1 MIAIEQKINQ
11 SFLPITKTF
20 NFANRPFDLQLFA
33 GEKTEEATE
42 KRKREAV
49 EKGNVAKSQDLA
61 AVICMLIGLVMLKSY
76 GSGMYN
82 DIALYMRKVL
92 SYQITTSSNGIG
104 INEAITMF
112 AQLALLVLKVMI
124 PLLFAIALG
133 GIAVNIFQTGFIL
146 TFEPFMPKFD
156 KLNPINGIQNLFTMK
171 NVVEILKSIIKI
183 IIVAYIPYNTLR
195 NQFPMFIRM
204 LEISPITGFGIL
216 GGMMY
221 DMAFKILIVLLLLA
235 FADFKF
241 QQWRHNEDM
250 KMSKDEVKDEYKQ
263 QEGDPK
269 VKQKIKEKQR
279 QASQRKQMSEVPKAT
294 VVVTNPTHIAVAI
307 KYEFGIAESVP
318 TIVAM
323 GAGLIAEKIKKIA
336 RENEVP
342 IVENKLLAQALHK
355 KAHVGDTIP
364 QEFWATVAEI
374 LAHIYRQKQKA
385 A

>member
-1 MIAIEQKINQ
+1 MLALNEKKYVLLIQENAE
-11 SFLPITKTF
+11 FT
-20 NFANRPFDLQLFA
+20 FANRPFDLQLFA
-33 GEKTEEATE
+33 GEKTEEATD
-42 KRKREAV
+42 KRKREAI
-49 EKGNVAKSQDLA
+49 EKGNVAKSQDMG
-61 AVICMLIGLVMLKSY
+61 AVIGMLIGLIMLKNY

-82 DIALYMRKVL
+82 DIALYMRRIF
-92 SYQITTSSNGIG
+92 SFQITTSANGIG
-104 INEAITMF
+104 IHEAVTLF
-112 AQLALLVLKVMI
+112 SQFSLLVLKVLV

-171 NVVEILKSIIKI
+171 NVAEIIKSIIKI
-183 IIVAYIPYNTLR
+183 IVVAYVPYDTIGS
-195 NQFPMFIRM
+195 QMPMFVRM
-204 LEISPITGFGIL
+204 IQISPLTGFGIL
-216 GGMMY
+216 GGMMF
-221 DMAFKILIVLLLLA
+221 DMAFKILMILLILA
-235 FADFKF
+235 LADFKF

-307 KYEFGIAESVP
+307 KYEIGQQTAPI
-318 TIVAM
+318 IVAM
-323 GAGLIAEKIKKIA
+323 GAGLIAQKIKEIA
-336 RENEVP
+336 AENDVP
-342 IVENKLLAQALHK
+342 IVENKPLARALFK
-355 KAHVGDTIP
+355 KANVGDEIP
-364 QEFWATVAEI
+364 QEFWQTVVEI
-374 LAHIYRQKQKA
+374 LANVYRQKRQA

>member
-1 MIAIEQKINQ
+1 MLALNEKKYVLLIQENAE
-11 SFLPITKTF
+11 FT
-20 NFANRPFDLQLFA
+20 FANRHFDLQLFA
-33 GEKTEEATE
+33 GEKTEEATD
-42 KRKREAV
+42 KRKREAI
-49 EKGNVAKSQDLA
+49 EKGNVAKSQDMG
-61 AVICMLIGLVMLKSY
+61 AVIGMLIGLIMLKNY

-82 DIALYMRKVL
+82 DIALYMRRIF
-92 SYQITTSSNGIG
+92 SFQITTSANGIG
-104 INEAITMF
+104 IHEAVTLF
-112 AQLALLVLKVMI
+112 SQFSLLVLKVLV

-171 NVVEILKSIIKI
+171 NVAEIIKSIIKI
-183 IIVAYIPYNTLR
+183 IVVAYVPYDTIGS
-195 NQFPMFIRM
+195 QMPMFVRM
-204 LEISPITGFGIL
+204 IQISPLTGFGIL
-216 GGMMY
+216 GRMMF
-221 DMAFKILIVLLLLA
+221 DMAFKILMILLILA
-235 FADFKF
+235 LADFKF

-307 KYEFGIAESVP
+307 KYEIGQQTAPI
-318 TIVAM
+318 IVAM
-323 GAGLIAEKIKKIA
+323 GAGLIAQKIKEIA
-336 RENEVP
+336 AENDVP
-342 IVENKLLAQALHK
+342 IVENKPLARALFK
-355 KAHVGDTIP
+355 KANVGDEIP
-364 QEFWATVAEI
+364 QEFWQTVVEI
-374 LAHIYRQKQKA
+374 LANVYRQKRQA